1 MNKNNAWVMVFVLA
15 LATMAVVV
23 ALSGTP
29 GVDSAN
35 IVNGS
40 IQVEDLKTVNAPTD
54 EYCVTY
60 ESTIGDFEYQPC
72 DVAVDDYGNLYADDA
87 VTAAQVL
94 ASAGVFEKV
103 IAFDKAGE
111 SSAGVTPNIGTYDLT
126 INDGGVY
133 EVFYNVS
140 FEGTANKD
148 FEFAV
153 FVDGVQEA
161 AAHTIRTTSG
171 AGEIGS
177 VNGVFVSTISAA
189 EVVDVRAAPESN
201 GDSLTVHFGSLV
213 VHELA
218 D

>member
-1 MNKNNAWVMVFVLA
+1 MKNNNWMVVFVLA

-23 ALSGTP
+23 ALNGNP

-35 IVNGS
+35 LVNGS
-40 IQVEDLKTVNAPTD
+40 IQAEDLKTVNSPVD

-60 ESTIGDFEYQPC
+60 ESTIGDFEYQDC
-72 DVAVDDYGNLYADDA
+72 DAAVEDYGNLYADDA
-87 VTAAQVL
+87 VTAAQIL
-94 ASAGVFEKV
+94 ATSGAFEKV

-126 INDGGVY
+126 VNDAGTY
-133 EVFYNVS
+133 EVHYNVA
-140 FEGTANKD
+140 FEGTANKN

-153 FVDGVQEA
+153 FVDGVEA
-161 AAHTIRTTSG
+161 PASHVIRTTSG
-171 AGEIGS
+171 AGAIG
-177 VNGVFVSTISAA
+177 NATGIFVSTISAA
-189 EVVDVRAAPESN
+189 DVVDLRAAPESN
-201 GDSLTVHFGSLV
+201 GDSLTVHFGSIV